1 MKIILDE
8 RENSLYQHMSQYD
21 NFDFIIEKKVIE
33 LGDVHF
39 VKDDKEIII
48 LERKSVSD
56 LLASIKDGRYEEQS
70 HRLIH
75 SSGLYRHH
83 IIYMIEGLFSQL
95 KDEREKKMVYSA
107 IATLQLYKGF
117 NVVRTYSV
125 QDSAEYILY
134 TAHKIKREIERN
146 NMPWTPDT
154 LQKEEPINYCNFVKK
169 TKKDNITP
177 ENIGE
182 IILSQIPGI
191 SNVSACAIMN
201 KFQSLPNLIDNLR
214 NDPMCLNDIVCE
226 SKGKA
231 RKLSK
236 NVSENIF
243 KFLQ

>member
-1 MKIILDE
+1 MLSYKKILQKIGPDKSNYFNSVFINLVYSALVLPSIYFSN
-8 RENSLYQHMSQYD
+8 NSLMCKYWFFS
-21 NFDFIIEKKVIE
+21 
-33 LGDVHF
+33 L
-39 VKDDKEIII
+39 III
-48 LERKSVSD
+48 Y
-56 LLASIKDGRYEEQS
+56 I
-70 HRLIH
+70 
-75 SSGLYRHH
+75 
-83 IIYMIEGLFSQL
+83 IEGLFSQL

-146 NMPWTPDT
+146 NMPWTPDS